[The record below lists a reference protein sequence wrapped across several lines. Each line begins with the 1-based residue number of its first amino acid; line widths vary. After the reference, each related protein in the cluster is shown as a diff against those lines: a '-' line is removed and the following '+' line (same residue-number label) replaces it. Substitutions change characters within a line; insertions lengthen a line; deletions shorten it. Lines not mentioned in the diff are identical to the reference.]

1 MRLYLDSSALVKR
14 YVEEAGSL
22 DVRMAMSVADTC
34 SACWVGLV
42 ETFRAVGIA
51 VGERGVRRLKA
62 EWSTF
67 EVVDFGRAAAE
78 EAGQIGWSTGLR
90 SMDAVHLA
98 VALSLPLEEVTFA
111 TWDARLHRAARE
123 RGLRTLPITLN

>member
-1 MRLYLDSSALVKR
+1 VRLYLDSSALVKR

-22 DVRMAMSVADTC
+22 DVRAAMSAADTC
-34 SACWVGLV
+34 SACWVGFV
-42 ETFRAVGIA
+42 ETFRAVGLTA
-51 VGERGVRRLKA
+51 GERGVRRLRA
-62 EWSTF
+62 EWPAF
-67 EVVDFGRAAAE
+67 EVIDVGRVVAE

-98 VALSLPLEEVTFA
+98 VALSLPLKEVTFA

-123 RGLRTLPITLN
+123 LGLRTLPAALS